1 MKRLL
6 LLPITLLL
14 CIVSLCAQ
22 QVDTVTIHS
31 KMGHDLKNVVILPKS
46 YAEGNTRYPVVE
58 EVAACAERLLHGCGG
73 NYASWITIKPE
84 LPQLASQYNLII
96 VCPDG
101 LINSWYWNSPL
112 NKDMQF
118 EDYISDE
125 VIRYTDSHYR
135 TIADRSAR
143 AISGLSMG
151 GHGAMWNAIRH
162 RDVFGA
168 VGSTS
173 GGLDIRPFPTNW
185 KMQNQ
190 LGEFASN
197 KKRWDEHTVINL
209 IPSLKD
215 GDLAIIIDCGVDDF
229 FLEVNRRA
237 HQSLLDHNIKHDYI
251 ERPGAH
257 NNAYWNNSIDYQ
269 LLFFH
274 KFFAQPKEP
283 KK

>member
-1 MKRLL
+1 MKKNISLL
-6 LLPITLLL
+6 LTLFL
-14 CIVSLCAQ
+14 CVATLSAQ
-22 QVDTVTIHS
+22 QVDTITIHS
-31 KMGHDLKNVVILPKS
+31 KMGHDLKNVIILPES
-46 YAEGNTRYPVVE
+46 YTHSDTRYPVVY
-58 EVAACAERLLHGCGG
+58 LLHGCGG
-73 NYASWITIKPE
+73 NYSAWLSIKPE
-84 LPQLASQYNLII
+84 LPQIASLYNFII

-101 LINSWYWNSPL
+101 KINSWYWNSPR

-125 VIRYTDSHYR
+125 VIRYVDSHFR
-135 TIADRSAR
+135 TIPDRKAR

-185 KMQNQ
+185 KMKDQ
-190 LGEFASN
+190 LGEFVAN

-209 IPSLKD
+209 IPTLND

-229 FLEVNRRA
+229 FLEVNRRT
-237 HQSLLDHNIKHDYI
+237 HQELLTRNKKHD
-251 ERPGAH
+251 
-257 NNAYWNNSIDYQ
+257 
-269 LLFFH
+269 
-274 KFFAQPKEP
+274 
-283 KK
+283 

>member
-6 LLPITLLL
+6 LLPLILLF
-14 CIVSLCAQ
+14 CIVNLCAQ
-22 QVDTVTIHS
+22 QVDTITIHS
-31 KMGHDLKNVVILPKS
+31 KMGHDIKNIVILPQD
-46 YAEGNTRYPVVE
+46 YTEGNTRYPVVY
-58 EVAACAERLLHGCGG
+58 LLHGCG
-73 NYASWITIKPE
+73 NDYTCWINTKPE
-84 LPQLASQYNLII
+84 LPQIASQYGFIV

-101 LINSWYWNSPL
+101 MVNSWYWNSPL
-112 NKDMQF
+112 KKDIQF

-125 VIRYTDSHYR
+125 LIRYIDSHYR

-185 KMQNQ
+185 KMKDQ
-190 LGEFASN
+190 LGEFAAN

-215 GDLAIIIDCGVDDF
+215 GDLAIIIDCGLDDF

-237 HQSLLDHNIKHDYI
+237 HQSLIAHNIKHDYI

-257 NNAYWNNSIDYQ
+257 NHTYWNNSIDYQ

-274 KFFAQPKEP
+274 KFFTQAQKA

>member
-1 MKRLL
+1 MKKILFSSIIL
-6 LLPITLLL
+6 FA
-14 CIVSLCAQ
+14 CILSLCAQ
-22 QVDTVTIHS
+22 QVDTITIHS
-31 KMGHDLKNVVILPKS
+31 QMGRDLKNVVILPEDYTS
-46 YAEGNTRYPVVE
+46 GNDRYPVVY
-58 EVAACAERLLHGCGG
+58 LLHGYG
-73 NYASWITIKPE
+73 NDYATWLTKTKPE
-84 LPQLASQYNLII
+84 LPKLASQYNFII

-101 LINSWYWNSPL
+101 LISSWYWNSPL
-112 NKDMQF
+112 NKEMQF

-125 VIRYTDSHYR
+125 VIRYIDSHYR

-143 AISGLSMG
+143 AITGLSMG

-173 GGLDIRPFPTNW
+173 GGLDIRPFPANW
-185 KMQNQ
+185 GMKEQ
-190 LGEFASN
+190 LGDFAAN

-209 IPSLKD
+209 IPTLKD

-229 FLEVNRRA
+229 FLEVNRQV
-237 HQSLLDHNIKHDYI
+237 HQSLISHNIKHDYI

-257 NNAYWNNSIDYQ
+257 NHTYWNNSIDYQ

-274 KFFAQPKEP
+274 KFFTRSQKEAE
-283 KK
+283 

>member
-46 YAEGNTRYPVVE
+46 YAEGNTRYPVVY
-58 EVAACAERLLHGCGG
+58 LLHGCGG

-162 RDVFGA
+162 RNVFGA
-168 VGSTS
+168 AGSIS

-274 KFFAQPKEP
+274 KFFNQAKEP

>member
-46 YAEGNTRYPVVE
+46 YAEGNTRYPVVY
-58 EVAACAERLLHGCGG
+58 LLHGCGG

-162 RDVFGA
+162 RNVFGA
-168 VGSTS
+168 AGSIS

-190 LGEFASN
+190 LGEFAAN

-274 KFFAQPKEP
+274 KFFAQPKES

>member
-46 YAEGNTRYPVVE
+46 YAEGNTRYPVVY
-58 EVAACAERLLHGCGG
+58 LLHGCGG

-162 RDVFGA
+162 RNVFGA
-168 VGSTS
+168 AGSTS

>member
-46 YAEGNTRYPVVE
+46 YAEGNTRYPVVY
-58 EVAACAERLLHGCGG
+58 LLHGCGG

-162 RDVFGA
+162 RNVFGA
-168 VGSTS
+168 G
-173 GGLDIRPFPTNW
+173 
-185 KMQNQ
+185 
-190 LGEFASN
+190 
-197 KKRWDEHTVINL
+197 WDEHTVINL

>member
-46 YAEGNTRYPVVE
+46 YAEGNTRYPVVY
-58 EVAACAERLLHGCGG
+58 LLHGCGG

-125 VIRYTDSHYR
+125 VIRYTDSYYR

-162 RDVFGA
+162 RNVFGA
-168 VGSTS
+168 AGSIS

-190 LGEFASN
+190 LGEFAAN

>member
-6 LLPITLLL
+6 LLLITLLL

-46 YAEGNTRYPVVE
+46 YAEGNTRYPVVY
-58 EVAACAERLLHGCGG
+58 LLHGCGG

>member
-1 MKRLL
+1 MKKIF
-6 LLPITLLL
+6 LLPAILFA
-14 CIVSLCAQ
+14 CIFSLCAQ
-22 QVDTVTIHS
+22 HVDTITIHS
-31 KMGHDLKNVVILPKS
+31 QMGRDLKNVVILPES
-46 YAEGNTRYPVVE
+46 YTDGADRYPVVY
-58 EVAACAERLLHGCGG
+58 LLHGYGG
-73 NYASWITIKPE
+73 NYAIWLKIKPE
-84 LPQLASQYNLII
+84 LPQLASQYNFII

-101 LINSWYWNSPL
+101 LRDSWYWNSPL
-112 NKDMQF
+112 HKDMQF

-125 VIRYTDSHYR
+125 VIRYIDSHYR

-168 VGSTS
+168 AGSSS

-185 KMQNQ
+185 NMKNQ
-190 LGEFASN
+190 LGEYASN

-215 GDLAIIIDCGVDDF
+215 GDLAIIIDCGIDDF
-229 FLEVNRRA
+229 FLEVNRRI
-237 HQSLLDHNIKHDYI
+237 HQALIACNIKHDYI

-257 NNAYWNNSIDYQ
+257 NRDYWNNAIEYQ

-274 KFFAQPKEP
+274 KFFSQSQQKGNSV
-283 KK
+283 K

>member
-46 YAEGNTRYPVVE
+46 YAEGNTRYPVVY
-58 EVAACAERLLHGCGG
+58 LLHGCGG

-101 LINSWYWNSPL
+101 LTNSWYWNSPL

-162 RDVFGA
+162 RNVFGA
-168 VGSTS
+168 AGSIS

-190 LGEFASN
+190 LGEFAAN

-229 FLEVNRRA
+229 FLEVNRRT

>member
-1 MKRLL
+1 
-6 LLPITLLL
+6 
-14 CIVSLCAQ
+14 
-22 QVDTVTIHS
+22 
-31 KMGHDLKNVVILPKS
+31 MGRDLKNVVILPES
-46 YAEGNTRYPVVE
+46 YTDGADRYPVVY
-58 EVAACAERLLHGCGG
+58 LLHGYGG
-73 NYASWITIKPE
+73 NYAIWLKIKPE
-84 LPQLASQYNLII
+84 LPQLASQYNFII

-101 LINSWYWNSPL
+101 LRDSWYWNSPL
-112 NKDMQF
+112 HKDMQF

-125 VIRYTDSHYR
+125 VIRYIDSHYR
-135 TIADRSAR
+135 TIANRSAR

-168 VGSTS
+168 AGSTS

-185 KMQNQ
+185 KMSNQ
-190 LGEFASN
+190 LGEYAAN

-229 FLEVNRRA
+229 FLEVNRRV
-237 HQSLLDHNIKHDYI
+237 HQALITCNIKHDYI
-251 ERPGAH
+251 ERPGGH
-257 NNAYWNNSIDYQ
+257 NHAYWNNSIEYQ

-274 KFFAQPKEP
+274 KFFSQSQQKGNSV
-283 KK
+283 K

>member
-46 YAEGNTRYPVVE
+46 YAEGNTRYPVVY
-58 EVAACAERLLHGCGG
+58 LLHGCGG

-135 TIADRSAR
+135 TIADRSAG

-151 GHGAMWNAIRH
+151 GHGAMWDAIRH
-162 RDVFGA
+162 RNVFGA
-168 VGSTS
+168 AGSIS

-190 LGEFASN
+190 LGEFAAN

-269 LLFFH
+269 LLFSH

>member
-46 YAEGNTRYPVVE
+46 YAEGNTRYPVVY
-58 EVAACAERLLHGCGG
+58 LLHGCGG

-162 RDVFGA
+162 RNVFGA
-168 VGSTS
+168 AGSTS

-185 KMQNQ
+185 KMKNQ

-257 NNAYWNNSIDYQ
+257 NHTYWNNSIEYQ

-274 KFFAQPKEP
+274 KFFNQAKEP

>member
-46 YAEGNTRYPVVE
+46 YAEGNTRYPVVY
-58 EVAACAERLLHGCGG
+58 LLHGCGG

-112 NKDMQF
+112 KKDMQF

-162 RDVFGA
+162 RNVFGA
-168 VGSTS
+168 VGSIS

-274 KFFAQPKEP
+274 KFFAQPKES

>member
-46 YAEGNTRYPVVE
+46 YAEGNTRYPVVY
-58 EVAACAERLLHGCGG
+58 LLHGCGG

-162 RDVFGA
+162 RNAFGA
-168 VGSTS
+168 AGSIS

>member
-1 MKRLL
+1 MKKIF
-6 LLPITLLL
+6 LLPAILFA
-14 CIVSLCAQ
+14 CIFSLCAQ
-22 QVDTVTIHS
+22 HVDTITIHS
-31 KMGHDLKNVVILPKS
+31 QMGRDLKNVVILPES
-46 YAEGNTRYPVVE
+46 YTDGADRYPVVY
-58 EVAACAERLLHGCGG
+58 LLHGYGG
-73 NYASWITIKPE
+73 NYAIWLKIKPE
-84 LPQLASQYNLII
+84 LPQLASQYNFII

-101 LINSWYWNSPL
+101 LRDSWYWNSPL

-125 VIRYTDSHYR
+125 VIRYIDSHYR

-168 VGSTS
+168 AGSTS

-185 KMQNQ
+185 NMKNQ
-190 LGEFASN
+190 LGEYASN

-215 GDLAIIIDCGVDDF
+215 GDLAIIIDCGIDDF
-229 FLEVNRRA
+229 FLEVNRRI
-237 HQSLLDHNIKHDYI
+237 HQALIACNIKHDYI

-257 NNAYWNNSIDYQ
+257 NRNYWNNAIEYQ

-274 KFFAQPKEP
+274 KFFSQSQQKGNSV
-283 KK
+283 K

>member
-46 YAEGNTRYPVVE
+46 YAEGNTRYPVVY
-58 EVAACAERLLHGCGG
+58 LLHGCGG

-168 VGSTS
+168 AGSTS

>member
-46 YAEGNTRYPVVE
+46 YAEGNTRYPVVY
-58 EVAACAERLLHGCGG
+58 LLHGCGG

-162 RDVFGA
+162 RNVFGA

-274 KFFAQPKEP
+274 KFFAQPKES

>member
-46 YAEGNTRYPVVE
+46 YAEGNTRYPVVY
-58 EVAACAERLLHGCGG
+58 LLHGCGG

-162 RDVFGA
+162 RNVFGA

>member
-46 YAEGNTRYPVVE
+46 YAEGNTRYPVVY
-58 EVAACAERLLHGCGG
+58 LLHGCGG

-162 RDVFGA
+162 RNVFGA
-168 VGSTS
+168 AGSIS

-237 HQSLLDHNIKHDYI
+237 HQSLLDQKIKHYYI

-274 KFFAQPKEP
+274 KFFAQPKES

>member
-1 MKRLL
+1 MKKIF
-6 LLPITLLL
+6 LLPGILFP
-14 CIVSLCAQ
+14 CIFSLCAQ
-22 QVDTVTIHS
+22 HVDTITIHS
-31 KMGHDLKNVVILPKS
+31 QMGRDLKNVVILPES
-46 YAEGNTRYPVVE
+46 YTDGADRYPVVY
-58 EVAACAERLLHGCGG
+58 LLHGYGG
-73 NYASWITIKPE
+73 NYAIWLKIKPE
-84 LPQLASQYNLII
+84 LPQLASQYNFII

-101 LINSWYWNSPL
+101 LRDSWYWNSPL
-112 NKDMQF
+112 HKDMQF

-125 VIRYTDSHYR
+125 VIRYIDSHYR

-168 VGSTS
+168 AGSSS

-185 KMQNQ
+185 NMKNQ
-190 LGEFASN
+190 LGEYASN

-215 GDLAIIIDCGVDDF
+215 GDLAIIIDCGIDDF
-229 FLEVNRRA
+229 FLEVNRRI
-237 HQSLLDHNIKHDYI
+237 HQTLIACNIKHDYI

-257 NNAYWNNSIDYQ
+257 NRVYWNNAIEYQ

-274 KFFAQPKEP
+274 KFFSQSQQKGNSV
-283 KK
+283 K

>member
-46 YAEGNTRYPVVE
+46 YAEGNSRYPVVY
-58 EVAACAERLLHGCGG
+58 LLHGCGG

-162 RDVFGA
+162 RNVFGA
-168 VGSTS
+168 AGSIS

-274 KFFAQPKEP
+274 KFFNQAKEP

>member
-31 KMGHDLKNVVILPKS
+31 KMGHDLKNVVILPQS
-46 YAEGNTRYPVVE
+46 YTQGDARYPVVY
-58 EVAACAERLLHGCGG
+58 LLHGCGD
-73 NYASWITIKPE
+73 NYASWLGIKPE
-84 LPQLASQYNLII
+84 LPQLASQYNFII

-101 LINSWYWNSPL
+101 MVNSWYWNSPL

-125 VIRYTDSHYR
+125 VIRYVDSHYR

-168 VGSTS
+168 AGSTS
-173 GGLDIRPFPTNW
+173 GCLDIRPFPTNC
-185 KMQNQ
+185 KMKHQP
-190 LGEFASN
+190 GEFAAN
-197 KKRWDEHTVINL
+197 KKLWDEHTAIHL
-209 IPSLKD
+209 CPPLKD
-215 GDLAIIIDCGVDDF
+215 GDLAIIIGCGVDDF
-229 FLEVNRRA
+229 FLEINRRA

-257 NNAYWNNSIDYQ
+257 NHTYWNNSIEYQ

-274 KFFAQPKEP
+274 KFFNQAKEP

>member
-46 YAEGNTRYPVVE
+46 YAEGNTRYPVVY
-58 EVAACAERLLHGCGG
+58 LLHGCGG

-168 VGSTS
+168 VGSIS

>member
-1 MKRLL
+1 MKKFL

-31 KMGHDLKNVVILPKS
+31 KMGRDIKNIVIMPQS
-46 YAEGNTRYPVVE
+46 YAEGDTRYPVVY
-58 EVAACAERLLHGCGG
+58 LLHGYGD
-73 NYASWITIKPE
+73 NYTCWINIKPE
-84 LPQLASQYNLII
+84 LPRLASQYNFII

-101 LINSWYWNSPL
+101 QNSWYWNSPL

-125 VIRYTDSHYR
+125 LVGYIDSHYR
-135 TIADRSAR
+135 TVADRGAR
-143 AISGLSMG
+143 AITGLSMG

-168 VGSTS
+168 AGSTS
-173 GGLDIRPFPTNW
+173 GGLDIRPFPTKW
-185 KMQNQ
+185 EMKNQ

-197 KKRWDEHTVINL
+197 KKRWDEYTVINL

-215 GDLAIIIDCGVDDF
+215 GDLAIIIDCGLGDF
-229 FLEVNRRA
+229 FLEVNRRV
-237 HQSLLDHNIKHDYI
+237 HQSLVAHNIKHDYI
-251 ERPGAH
+251 ERPGVH
-257 NNAYWNNSIDYQ
+257 NHIYWNNSIDYQ

-274 KFFAQPKEP
+274 KFFIRPQGEKR
-283 KK
+283 

>member
-1 MKRLL
+1 MKKIF
-6 LLPITLLL
+6 LLPAILFA
-14 CIVSLCAQ
+14 CIFSLCAQ
-22 QVDTVTIHS
+22 HVDTITIHS
-31 KMGHDLKNVVILPKS
+31 QMGRDLKNVVILPES
-46 YAEGNTRYPVVE
+46 YTDGADRYPVVY
-58 EVAACAERLLHGCGG
+58 LLHGYGG
-73 NYASWITIKPE
+73 NYAIWLKIKPE
-84 LPQLASQYNLII
+84 LPQLASQYNFII

-101 LINSWYWNSPL
+101 LRDSWYWNSPL

-125 VIRYTDSHYR
+125 VIRYIDSHYR

-168 VGSTS
+168 AGSSS

-185 KMQNQ
+185 NMKNQ
-190 LGEFASN
+190 LGEYASN

-215 GDLAIIIDCGVDDF
+215 GDLAIIIDCGIDDF
-229 FLEVNRRA
+229 FLEVNRRI
-237 HQSLLDHNIKHDYI
+237 HQTLIACNIKHDYI

-257 NNAYWNNSIDYQ
+257 NRVYWNNAIEYQ

-274 KFFAQPKEP
+274 KFFSQSQQKGNSV
-283 KK
+283 K

>member
-46 YAEGNTRYPVVE
+46 YAEGNTRYPVVY
-58 EVAACAERLLHGCGG
+58 LLHGCGG

-168 VGSTS
+168 AGSTS

-274 KFFAQPKEP
+274 KFFAQPKES

>member
-46 YAEGNTRYPVVE
+46 YAEGNTRYPVVY
-58 EVAACAERLLHGCGG
+58 LLHGCGG

-162 RDVFGA
+162 RNVFGA
-168 VGSTS
+168 AGSIS

-190 LGEFASN
+190 LGEFAAN

-229 FLEVNRRA
+229 FLEVNRRT

>member
-1 MKRLL
+1 MKRFL

-22 QVDTVTIHS
+22 QVDTVTIQS
-31 KMGHDLKNVVILPKS
+31 KMGRDLKNVIILPEN
-46 YAEGNTRYPVVE
+46 YDQNNTTRYPVVY
-58 EVAACAERLLHGCGG
+58 LLHGCGD
-73 NYASWITIKPE
+73 NYAAWIRIKPE
-84 LPQLASQYNLII
+84 LPQLASQYNFII

-125 VIRYTDSHYR
+125 VIRYVDSHYR

-143 AISGLSMG
+143 AITGLSMG

-168 VGSTS
+168 AGSTS

-185 KMQNQ
+185 KMSNQ
-190 LGEFASN
+190 LGEFAAN

-229 FLEVNRRA
+229 FLEVNRRV
-237 HQSLLDHNIKHDYI
+237 HQALITCNIKHDYI
-251 ERPGAH
+251 ERPGGH
-257 NNAYWNNSIDYQ
+257 NHAYWNNSIEYQ

-274 KFFAQPKEP
+274 NFFSQ